1 MKKVTTVVHC
11 DVCNSTKNVKEEVRV
26 QVIFT
31 TEQNYGRTITPY
43 LTSDFHKLDLCEICL
58 DTIIEDG
65 KYLYG
70 SGAMGYNKY
79 EFKIG

>member
-1 MKKVTTVVHC
+1 MKKVTTVIHC
-11 DVCNSTKNVKEEVRV
+11 DVCNSTKNVKEDIGI

-31 TEQNYGRTITPY
+31 TEQTEGRSVKPY
-43 LTSDFHKLDLCEICL
+43 LTPDLHKLDLCEDCL

-70 SGAMGYNKY
+70 RGAMGYNKY
-79 EFKIG
+79 EFR